1 MARISK
7 DTSNGKQRLKLDPK
21 SLFSYGLKVA
31 QDLLGMTET
40 EEVKKATLNDIK
52 MEDAQRG
59 KIRLEHKQNLL
70 LNEIRDIEKQKRAL
84 FAEGVQKAGAREQ
97 KVLALKIKQLDTR
110 MHNLDRTLEAIY
122 VQLRVIDSFV
132 MIKEQ
137 EALNKE
143 MGLQSIFGD
152 MDLDELVTFMQKS
165 MEDGELNMTMMKNLA
180 DSLDKHNY
188 MSEGFSDDA
197 DVLEI
202 MKQMQLA
209 REAGDMPIE
218 QYYEEMDSKLSEKSA
233 EEKPSSDGLEFDEI

>member
-1 MARISK
+1 MAKISK
-7 DTSNGKQRLKLDPK
+7 DTSTGKQRLKLDPK
-21 SLFSYGLKVA
+21 SLLSFGLKVA

-40 EEVKKATLNDIK
+40 EEVKKATLNDIR

-84 FAEGVQKAGAREQ
+84 FTEGVQKAGAREQ

-152 MDLDELVTFMQKS
+152 MDLGELVTFMQKS
-165 MEDGELNMTMMKNLA
+165 MEDGELNMTMMKKLA

-209 REAGDMPIE
+209 REAGDAPIE
-218 QYYEEMDSKLSEKSA
+218 PYYQEMENKLSEKPA
-233 EEKPSSDGLEFDEI
+233 EEQPLDDSFESEEL

>member
-1 MARISK
+1 MAKIK
-7 DTSNGKQRLKLDPK
+7 QETGKTRKKLDPK

-40 EEVKKATLNDIK
+40 DEVKKATLNDIK

-122 VQLRVIDSFV
+122 VQLRVIDSFI

-137 EALNKE
+137 ESLNTE
-143 MGLQSIFGD
+143 MGLQSVFGD
-152 MDLDELVTFMQKS
+152 MDLDELVVFMQKS

-202 MKQMQLA
+202 MKQMQMA
-209 REAGDMPIE
+209 REAGDGLIE
-218 QYYEEMDSKLSEKSA
+218 QYYHEMDSKLSEKP
-233 EEKPSSDGLEFDEI
+233 EEEDSTDSLEFEEL

>member
-1 MARISK
+1 
-7 DTSNGKQRLKLDPK
+7 L
-21 SLFSYGLKVA
+21 SYGLKVA

-40 EEVKKATLNDIK
+40 EEVKKATLNDIR

-84 FAEGVQKAGAREQ
+84 FTEGVQKAGAREQ

-143 MGLQSIFGD
+143 MGLQSVFGD
-152 MDLDELVTFMQKS
+152 MDLDELVVFMQKS
-165 MEDGELNMTMMKNLA
+165 MEDGELNMTMMKKLA

-209 REAGDMPIE
+209 REAGDAPIE
-218 QYYEEMDSKLSEKSA
+218 PYYQEMENKLSEKPA
-233 EEKPSSDGLEFDEI
+233 EEQPLDDSFESEEL

>member
-1 MARISK
+1 MAKISK
-7 DTSNGKQRLKLDPK
+7 DTSTGKQRLKLDPK
-21 SLFSYGLKVA
+21 SLLSYGLKVA

-40 EEVKKATLNDIK
+40 EEVKKATLNDIR

-84 FAEGVQKAGAREQ
+84 FTEGVQKAGAREQ

-143 MGLQSIFGD
+143 MGLQSVFGD
-152 MDLDELVTFMQKS
+152 MDLDELVVFMQKS
-165 MEDGELNMTMMKNLA
+165 MEDGELNMTMMKKLA
-180 DSLDKHNY
+180 DRLDKHNY

-209 REAGDMPIE
+209 REAGDAPIE
-218 QYYEEMDSKLSEKSA
+218 PYYQEMENKLSEKPA
-233 EEKPSSDGLEFDEI
+233 EEQPLDDSFESEEL

>member
-1 MARISK
+1 MAKIK
-7 DTSNGKQRLKLDPK
+7 QDTGTIKKKLDPK
-21 SLFSYGLKVA
+21 ALFSYGLKVA

-40 EEVKKATLNDIK
+40 ETVKKATLNDIK

-59 KIRLEHKQNLL
+59 KIRLEHKQNML
-70 LNEIRDIEKQKRAL
+70 LNEIRDVEKQKRAL
-84 FAEGVQKAGAREQ
+84 FTEGVQKAGAREQ

-122 VQLRVIDSFV
+122 VQLRVIDSFI

-137 EALNKE
+137 EALNTE
-143 MGLQSIFGD
+143 MGLQSVFGD
-152 MDLDELVTFMQKS
+152 MDLDELVVFMQKS

-202 MKQMQLA
+202 MKQMQMA
-209 REAGDMPIE
+209 RESGDGTIE
-218 QYYEEMDSKLSEKSA
+218 TYYQEMDTKLSEKPI
-233 EEKPSSDGLEFDEI
+233 EEDPTDTIEFEDV

>member
-1 MARISK
+1 MAKNTKEPSA
-7 DTSNGKQRLKLDPK
+7 GKRKLKLDPR

-40 EEVKKATLNDIK
+40 EEVRKATLNDIK

-70 LNEIRDIEKQKRAL
+70 LNEIREIEKQKRAL
-84 FAEGVQKAGAREQ
+84 FTEGVQKAGVREQ

-122 VQLRVIDSFV
+122 VQLRVIDSFI

-137 EALNKE
+137 ESLNQE
-143 MGLQSIFGD
+143 MGLQSVFGD
-152 MDLDELVTFMQKS
+152 MNLDELVTYMQKS
-165 MEDGELNMTMMKNLA
+165 MEDGELNLTMMKSLA

-209 REAGDMPIE
+209 REAGDAPIE
-218 QYYEEMDSKLSEKSA
+218 QYYQEMENKLSEKPA
-233 EEKPSSDGLEFDEI
+233 DDALEFEEL